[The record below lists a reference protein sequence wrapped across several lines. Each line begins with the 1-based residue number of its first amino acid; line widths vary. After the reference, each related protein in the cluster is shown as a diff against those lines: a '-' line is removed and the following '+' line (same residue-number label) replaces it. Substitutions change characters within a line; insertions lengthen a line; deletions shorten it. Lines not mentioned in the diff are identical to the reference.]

1 MFSKTL
7 SLEAAITYVQVNAP
21 IVIDL
26 RNQIQIQTAE
36 SKNLGDS
43 RKSRENMLK
52 TKYKIEKCIIEMGE
66 LLINIFLN
74 DRILDFCKKN
84 KELTLRV
91 TTKDKTYKLSKD
103 IK

>member
-1 MFSKTL
+1 
-7 SLEAAITYVQVNAP
+7 
-21 IVIDL
+21 
-26 RNQIQIQTAE
+26 
-36 SKNLGDS
+36 
-43 RKSRENMLK
+43 
-52 TKYKIEKCIIEMGE
+52 MGE